1 MNSHL
6 KKQILNK
13 NPTLVDSLKNQHK
26 ELLVLFVSIT
36 EHAKDKNLIE
46 LNQLL
51 NEFHSLVKDHI
62 KLERELY
69 MYLELIVS
77 NSDGRYY
84 NTRAEMRDIAL
95 LIKSKLNLHFNTPIN
110 NKTLKIFKHNFA
122 ILGKA
127 LLRRMRHE
135 EKHLF
140 KDYETHVE

>member
-1 MNSHL
+1 
-6 KKQILNK
+6 
-13 NPTLVDSLKNQHK
+13 
-26 ELLVLFVSIT
+26 
-36 EHAKDKNLIE
+36 
-46 LNQLL
+46 
-51 NEFHSLVKDHI
+51 
-62 KLERELY
+62 

-110 NKTLKIFKHNFA
+110 NKTLKIFKHDFA

>member
-110 NKTLKIFKHNFA
+110 NKTLKIFKHDFA

-127 LLRRMRHE
+127 LLGRIRHE